1 MAEKKVTLKDIA
13 KEAGVSTATVSYV
26 LSYSEKEKI
35 SHETRL
41 KIFEAAQRLNYVP
54 NMNARSLASKKSFLV
69 GIIISMEE
77 HNKKSKVYEYYSLA
91 NELQR
96 LLYPRGY
103 DAIFLPTRRIESDIA
118 IGQRRSLDAVFI
130 VDVDAGSFQSIA
142 NQFYVP
148 AIFIDGYVEDPL
160 FCKIMTD
167 YGAVLDAAGS
177 EGFYAVMEDY
187 SNKAALE
194 AVRQRVPEQ
203 DIFIN
208 RYDNSLPRF
217 LQDHREQKGLIF
229 GEMLGMQA
237 ENYTDS
243 RDLFVVVSSE
253 KDSMLLPD
261 TKKILVSSR
270 AKAEKAV
277 EVMEG
282 LLDLTKASEVPRVS
296 LIRPELFSGICCENS
311 QTP

>member
-54 NMNARSLASKKSFLV
+54 NMNARTLASKKSFLV

-103 DAIFLPTRRIESDIA
+103 DAIFLPTRRIENDIS

-130 VDVDAGSFQSIA
+130 VDVDTNSFQSIA

-160 FCKIMTD
+160 FCKIVAD
-167 YGAVLDAAGS
+167 YNAVLDAVGATD
-177 EGFYAVMEDY
+177 FYVVLEDY

-194 AVRQRVPEQ
+194 AVKTRVPEK

-208 RYDNSLPRF
+208 QYGSDLPQF
-217 LQDHREQKGLIF
+217 LQKHTGQKGLVF

-237 ENYTDS
+237 ENYANS
-243 RDLFVVVSSE
+243 QELFVVVSSG
-253 KDSMLLPD
+253 KDSMLLTD
-261 TKKILVSSR
+261 TKRIVVSSR

-296 LIRPELFSGICCENS
+296 LIRPEICFPGS
-311 QTP
+311 M